1 MSTSTV
7 PTRRS
12 GGDAVHAELVPSACT
27 DDELA
32 MHSRRDPY
40 WEQLWAPGS
49 QALWANGSMSR
60 KFSREHGGR
69 VNNRLLMEEREAMR
83 YLTSNLSR
91 AQRQALWGVVDS
103 WRTVSAEQAAAISGY
118 KLLLDPNFSQVA
130 ASFAM
135 NILDIGTFLSPL
147 KTQARLARTSLYR
160 PSDSS
165 VFEKIIKDTLTWPEW
180 ISITGGYR
188 WKSGGQYDRHNVL
201 STELALRAAEFLP
214 IGTILGEKFSTV
226 DLLAGSGLGKRVKK
240 PDNRSADGTIV
251 RVDGMRIAFELTAS
265 ATRSFESKIRRW
277 AQVISERPLETSGLT
292 VVFVAAPHT
301 NRSVRRGIDPRQEIY
316 RRLAKVLR
324 DFPGIGKDSPAARI
338 GVASWQ
344 EWFPARHEISEAF
357 FRLEA
362 DFAINDAKGSDR
374 WATRSLLGMNFTPW
388 HTFDATAVID
398 NSKLLTATPH
408 WLRRGEQTHLIGTPM
423 DRAGVRVPHP
433 APARP
438 ELSKGRPLGASVG
451 VAGDAQLPDRLRII
465 GF

>member
-1 MSTSTV
+1 MSSSAV

-40 WEQLWAPGS
+40 WDQLWAPGA

-60 KFSREHGGR
+60 KFNRENGGR
-69 VNNRLLMEEREAMR
+69 VNNRLLMDEEEAMR
-83 YLTSNLSR
+83 YLTSNRSR
-91 AQRQALWGVVDS
+91 GPRQALWGVVDS

-135 NILDIGTFLSPL
+135 NVLDVGTFLSLL
-147 KTQARLARTSLYR
+147 KTQSRLKRTSLYR
-160 PSDSS
+160 PSDSN
-165 VFEKIIKDTLTWPEW
+165 VFEKELKDTLTWPEW
-180 ISITGGYR
+180 LSVTGSYP
-188 WKSGGQYDRHNVL
+188 WKAGGQYDRHNVL
-201 STELALRAAEFLP
+201 STELALRASEFLP

-226 DLLAGSGLGKRVKK
+226 DLLAGSGLGKKVKK

-251 RVDGMRIAFELTAS
+251 RSDGMRVAFELTAS
-265 ATRSFESKIRRW
+265 ATKGFESKIRRW

-301 NRSVRRGIDPRQEIY
+301 DHSVRVGTDPRQEIY

-324 DFPGIGKDSPAARI
+324 EFPGTGKDSPAARI
-338 GVASWQ
+338 GVASWS
-344 EWFPARHEISEAF
+344 EWFPARHEMSEAF
-357 FRLEA
+357 FSLRA
-362 DFAINDAKGSDR
+362 DFAINDGKGADR
-374 WATRSLLGMNFTPW
+374 WATRSLLDMEFAPW

-408 WLRRGEQTHLIGTPM
+408 WLRKGEHTHLIGTPM
-423 DRAGVRVPHP
+423 DRAGVAVPHP

-438 ELSKGRPLGASVG
+438 ELSKGRPLGAGVG
-451 VAGDAQLPDRLRII
+451 VAGDAQLPDRLRIR
-465 GF
+465 G